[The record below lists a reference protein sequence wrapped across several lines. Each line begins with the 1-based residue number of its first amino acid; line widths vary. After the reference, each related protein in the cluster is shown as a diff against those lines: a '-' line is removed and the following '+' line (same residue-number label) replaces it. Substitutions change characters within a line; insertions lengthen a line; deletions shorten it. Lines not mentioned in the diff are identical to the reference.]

1 MSLGAQNA
9 NSDVIVKKRNAAI
22 KGAFFTEF
30 VDMFDIY
37 LPAIILTPALAYF
50 QPAQLPQGL
59 AGILTSLV
67 FITTLLGRPVGAT
80 IFGAI
85 GDKIGRR
92 KATIS
97 SVTGFGLI
105 TLLIALLPGYH
116 SIGISSYVL
125 LVLLRFLDGV
135 CLGGGYTGSHPL
147 AMEYSEKHKRGFVGA
162 FILAAF
168 PLAYILI
175 NLLGMVEFSIV
186 PQGGTTSAYDI
197 WGWRIPFV
205 IGALIAF
212 WLAFYYVRKVPESE
226 TWEKSKKEKVSLLS
240 MFKGKTG
247 KSFFQVLLMMTG
259 FWLTQNIVTLV
270 LPTTVLRNI
279 LGLGGFQVTLTL
291 LISYVVL
298 FGSYIVSG
306 VISQKIGRRTFFLIL
321 GPSIVIVGA
330 GLLYAL
336 LNAKSLPLA
345 LIIILVIVFATIVT
359 APWGAIVTYINER
372 FATEVRASG
381 FGLGFSAS
389 VIIPSF
395 YAFYM
400 NWLGVL
406 MPYNMTIIA
415 LLIIGGILGTVGA
428 FLGPETKDVDFN
440 NMD

>member
-1 MSLGAQNA
+1 MSVGVRSID
-9 NSDVIVKKRNAAI
+9 SDVIAQKRNAAI

-37 LPAIILTPALAYF
+37 LPTIILTPALAYF
-50 QPAQLPQGL
+50 QPTQLPQGL

-67 FITTLLGRPVGAT
+67 FITTLLGRPIGAT

-92 KATIS
+92 KATIG
-97 SVTGFGLI
+97 SVAGFGLI

-116 SIGISSYVL
+116 SIGITSYVL
-125 LVLLRFLDGV
+125 LVILRFLDGV

-162 FILAAF
+162 LILAAF

-175 NLLGMVEFSIV
+175 NLIGMVEFSLV
-186 PQGGTTSAYDI
+186 PQAGPASAYAI

-205 IGALIAF
+205 IGALIAG
-212 WLAFYYVRKVPESE
+212 WLTLYYIRKVPESE
-226 TWEKSKKEKVSLLS
+226 TWEKSKKEKTSLLR
-240 MFKGKTG
+240 MFKGKAG
-247 KSFFQVLLMMTG
+247 KSFIQVLVMMIG

-270 LPTTVLRNI
+270 LPTTVLRDI
-279 LGLGGFQVTLTL
+279 LGLGSFQVTLTL

-321 GPSIVIVGA
+321 GPSIAIVGA
-330 GLLYAL
+330 GLLYIL
-336 LNAKSLPLA
+336 INGKSLPLA
-345 LIIILVIVFATIVT
+345 LIILIVCVFSAIVT

-400 NWLGVL
+400 NWLGVF
-406 MPYNMTIIA
+406 MPYETTIIA
-415 LLIIGGILGTVGA
+415 LLIIGGIIGA
-428 FLGPETKDVDFN
+428 IGAYFGPETKDVDFTHVE
-440 NMD
+440 